1 MIKIIAS
8 STAQGGGGSFKD
20 TKQEERWAFVMHGW
34 QSESTDGSKDGW
46 GSESLPLPLSH
57 SLRHLLS
64 VPLYLSLSLSVYLSL
79 VWCSEVVVVTVVV
92 VV

>member
-1 MIKIIAS
+1 MIKIITS

-20 TKQEERWAFVMHGW
+20 TKQEERWVFVMHGW

-46 GSESLPLPLSH
+46 GSESLPLSH

>member
-1 MIKIIAS
+1 
-8 STAQGGGGSFKD
+8 
-20 TKQEERWAFVMHGW
+20 
-34 QSESTDGSKDGW
+34 
-46 GSESLPLPLSH
+46 
-57 SLRHLLS
+57 